1 MADSFIN
8 KLNETNTVKG
18 GDYTVFDI
26 SDSTSGG
33 FFTKKITY
41 ENLSNKIKVDVSA
54 ALQVQIDT
62 LQNNLNIVSKSI
74 GDKLDKKGLTFG
86 SNEKMTGTLVLN
98 SGAQLSA
105 LDVSH
110 FNNTL
115 NTHNNNIVN
124 LKDGVADYDA
134 INLHQLRDA
143 INGISIPDTS
153 TFVLK
158 TGSIMTGALKLPAGD
173 PTDPLHAANKQYVD
187 NKLSTVSPG
196 GKYLPLSGGTMTG
209 AITLPSGDPSND
221 LHAANKQYVDK
232 FKPSP
237 LVYLPLSGGTMTG
250 ELNIKGFSET
260 NTTADLN
267 ASVTNLNLLLGNTF
281 SFNLGSGS
289 SSFTLYNVPTNSFS
303 FTIILTQ
310 KGTPAGTVS
319 WNFGS
324 SYTVKWANAATPIVS
339 ADVGKVDI
347 YSFMVVGTTIY
358 GFVGGQRF

>member
-86 SNEKMTGTLVLN
+86 PNEKMTGTLVLN
-98 SGAQLSA
+98 SGARLSA

-124 LKDGVADYDA
+124 LKDGVSDYDA

-158 TGSIMTGALKLPAGD
+158 TGSTMTGALKLPAGD

-221 LHAANKQYVDK
+221 LYAANKQYVDK
-232 FKPSP
+232 IKSSLTSGF
-237 LVYLPLSGGTMTG
+237 LPVSGGTMTG
-250 ELNIKGFSET
+250 ELNLKGFSESYI
-260 NTTADLN
+260 TADASGN
-267 ASVTNLNLLLGNTF
+267 ANLNFLLGNTF
-281 SFNLGSGS
+281 FFNLYGNVN
-289 SSFTLYNVPTNSFS
+289 SFAILNAPTGASFS
-303 FTIILTQ
+303 FTIIFERKST
-310 KGTPAGTVS
+310 GPVI

-324 SYTVKWANAATPIVS
+324 SYTVKWANGVAPVVTSEA
-339 ADVGKVDI
+339 GKVDI
-347 YSFMVVGTTIY
+347 YSFIVFGTTIY